1 MMSIKQ
7 KIVSYFKPNKY
18 KWRLVEYPKEPKV
31 WGLILLILFLIL
43 NFIFW
48 KLIGRVI
55 PIIPYIA
62 MFYLDLKAFK
72 IFFEWRKQNDSELEN
87 RLRYVI
93 HSNKLYDEEVIETR
107 ENQKIVNKK
116 EVTRVIRIW
125 YKETAEKVYISIE
138 RNGDRFTIKGTEIT
152 EFITSGIGLEHEET
166 IVNIDYVD
174 LTYMKKRPERL
185 YVLNS
190 DKREINK
197 SLNINLGYGITYSPV
212 DCPHILVAGGTG
224 SGKSVFITWLIIELL
239 KNKGTT
245 LYMADIKH
253 SDLGSL
259 KFLLGDDKVA
269 TTPNNIARIIRLAVE
284 EMKKRYEYMN
294 DTKNFI
300 YGSNF
305 ADHGFK
311 PVWILFDE
319 MGAFQANA
327 TDKKS
332 KEVISEVMDG
342 IKQIILLGR
351 QSGVFCLISAQQ
363 MSANTLNTD
372 LRDNLGL
379 RIILGSNSQSGY
391 RMVLGEAVPE
401 IIPPI
406 EVKGSGLLY
415 MQGSGKESAQYWE
428 SPYVDMK
435 KFDFIEEL
443 KKYI

>member
-1 MMSIKQ
+1 MK
-7 KIVSYFKPNKY
+7 KFRNKVSSFFQPKE
-18 KWRLVEYPKEPKV
+18 WILVEYPKESEI
-31 WGLILLILFLIL
+31 WDLIFLILFLII
-43 NFIFW
+43 NFYFCKFVCRKIP
-48 KLIGRVI
+48 VI
-55 PIIPYIA
+55 PYFL
-62 MFYLDLKAFK
+62 MFYLDFKAIQVFIKFK
-72 IFFEWRKQNDSELEN
+72 VQGNSELEN
-87 RLRYVI
+87 KIRYVI
-93 HSNKLYDEEVIETR
+93 HSNKLYDEESFEVR
-107 ENQKIVNKK
+107 ENQRIVRKK
-116 EVTRVIRIW
+116 EITRVIRIW
-125 YKETAEKVYISIE
+125 YKETTEKVYISIE
-138 RNGDRFTIKGTEIT
+138 RNGDRFTLKAKEVT

-166 IVNIDYVD
+166 VVNIDYVD
-174 LTYMKKRPERL
+174 LTYMKKRPKRL
-185 YVLNS
+185 HVVNS
-190 DKREINK
+190 DKKETNK

-224 SGKSVFITWLIIELL
+224 SGKSVFITWLIIEIL
-239 KNKGTT
+239 KRGSKI
-245 LYMADIKH
+245 YIADPKN

-259 KFLLGDDKVA
+259 SHFLGTERVA
-269 TTPNNIARIIRLAVE
+269 TTPNNIARIVRLAVE
-284 EMKKRYEYMN
+284 EMQKRYEYMN
-294 DTKNFI
+294 DTNNFQ
-300 YGSNF
+300 YGTNF
-305 ADHGFK
+305 TDHGFK
-311 PVWILFDE
+311 PVWLLFDE

-332 KEVISEVMDG
+332 KEVVSEVMDG

-379 RIILGSNSQSGY
+379 RVSFGANSQSGY
-391 RMVLGEAVPE
+391 RMVFGEAVPE

>member
-1 MMSIKQ
+1 MNSFRNK
-7 KIVSYFKPNKY
+7 VSSFFQPKD
-18 KWRLVEYPKEPKV
+18 WILVEYPKEPKIR
-31 WGLILLILFLIL
+31 GLILLILFLTM
-43 NFIFW
+43 NFYFW
-48 KLIGRVI
+48 KSIGQIV
-55 PIIPYIA
+55 PIIPYIL
-62 MFYLDLKAFK
+62 MIYLDVK
-72 IFFEWRKQNDSELEN
+72 IIQVFIKSKNQGNRELEN
-87 RLRYVI
+87 KIRYII
-93 HSNKLYDEEVIETR
+93 HSNKLYDEENFSEVR
-107 ENQKIVNKK
+107 ENKRIVSKK
-116 EVTRVIRIW
+116 EITRVIRIW
-125 YKETAEKVYISIE
+125 YKETEEKIFLSIE
-138 RNGDRFTIKGTEIT
+138 RNGDRFTTKATEIT

-166 IVNIDYVD
+166 VVNIDYVD
-174 LTYMKKRPERL
+174 LTYMKKRPKRL
-185 YVLNS
+185 HVTNS
-190 DKREINK
+190 YKEQINK
-197 SLNINLGYGITYSPV
+197 SLNINFGYGITYSPV
-212 DCPHILVAGGTG
+212 DCPHILVSGGTG
-224 SGKSVFITWLIIELL
+224 SGKSVFISFLIIELL
-239 KNKGTT
+239 KRNSN
-245 LYMADIKH
+245 LYIADPKN

-259 KFLLGDDKVA
+259 SHYLGIERVA
-269 TTPNNIARIIRLAVE
+269 TTPNNIARIVRLAVE

-305 ADHGFK
+305 VDHGFK

-332 KEVISEVMDG
+332 KEVVSEVMDG
-342 IKQIILLGR
+342 IKQVILLGR

-379 RIILGSNSQSGY
+379 RIALGSNSQEGY
-391 RMVLGEAVPE
+391 RMVFGSATPE
-401 IIPPI
+401 TIPSI